1 MANLKKKKYTDLLSP
16 IREADNSFNIS
27 QNPTFKDNKVLVLGW
42 PKSSFG
48 F

>member
-1 MANLKKKKYTDLLSP
+1 MANLKEKYTDP
-16 IREADNSFNIS
+16 VRQAGNSFNIS
-27 QNPTFKDNKVLVLGW
+27 QNLTFKDNKALVLGW